1 MIVLWRISERCNYAC
16 GFCAYDRR
24 LGGERLEVKAEE
36 ALRFGRLLAARG
48 RQQGKPVLLSWLGG
62 EPLLWR
68 PILAVSRLLAAEG
81 GIAISATTNGS
92 SLHRPAVRDAILAGF
107 AELTVSVDG
116 FAPLHDRLRGA
127 AGAWERVR
135 EGVVRLAEERL
146 ARKAALKLRA
156 NVVLMQS
163 TLPDFAGLCETL
175 ADWGI
180 DEITFNQLGGR
191 DRPEFFPAQRLRA
204 EDVSALTAMVPDL
217 RARLAAR
224 GVRLCADPLYLG
236 RIAASAKGDALAV
249 EDCRLAEDFLFVDE
263 QGVISPCSFSGADY
277 GVPIASLRTPADLGA
292 LPARFRAARAAARC
306 KACDDCPSTQVFAK
320 FAA

>member
-1 MIVLWRISERCNYAC
+1 MILVWRISEICNYAC

-24 LGGERLEVKAEE
+24 LSGPRREVEAEE
-36 ALRFGRLLAARG
+36 ALRFGRLLGGFGRERG
-48 RQQGKPVLLSWLGG
+48 EPVLLSWLGG

-68 PILAVSRLLAAEG
+68 PILPVSRLLASEG

-92 SLHRPAVRDAILAGF
+92 TLHRAAVRDAILAGF

-127 AGAWERVR
+127 PGAWDRVR
-135 EGVVRLAEERL
+135 EGVIRLAAERKE
-146 ARKAALKLRA
+146 RRAAFKLRA
-156 NVVLMQS
+156 NVVLMRS
-163 TLPDFAGLCETL
+163 TLPDFAALCGAL

-191 DRPEFFPAQRLRA
+191 DRPEFFPAERLRA
-204 EDVSALTAMVPDL
+204 EDSAALTSMVPDL
-217 RARLAAR
+217 RARLASR

-236 RIAASAKGDALAV
+236 RIRASAAGEMLAV
-249 EDCRLAEDFLFVDE
+249 GDCGLGRQFLFVDE
-263 QGVISPCSFSGADY
+263 KGLISPCSFSSGAY
-277 GVPIASLRTPADLGA
+277 GVPIASLRTVGDLAA
-292 LPARFRAARAAARC
+292 LPSRFGAAHAAGRC
-306 KACDDCPSTQVFAK
+306 AACDDCPSTQMFAK